1 VRASGERLVVGLV
14 RGVHGLNGALRV
26 EVLSDDP
33 QRFEPGSVVH
43 PEGSPRA
50 LTIAWRQEDGP
61 GLLVRFEEVTT
72 RSAAERLRDRYLEV
86 SASGESLPPGEFYW
100 HELTGVPVATVE
112 GEQLGTVQDVFRAG
126 EAEVLVVRGGDRG
139 EVLVPA
145 VHAVI
150 RELAPREGRI
160 VVDREALGLDDEP
173 VRSKPR
179 GRRTTRALKA
189 ARAGTT
195 PTDAVPDGPAT
206 TGEGPA
212 GHA

>member
-1 VRASGERLVVGLV
+1 MPTSGERLVVGLV
-14 RGVHGLNGALRV
+14 RGVHGLRGALRV
-26 EVLSDDP
+26 EVLTDDP
-33 QRFEPGSVVH
+33 QRFELGSVVH

-72 RSAAERLRDRYLEV
+72 RSAAERLRDRYLEA
-86 SASGESLPPGEFYW
+86 SASSASLPPGEYYW
-100 HELTGVPVATVE
+100 HELTGVPVATVD

-145 VHAVI
+145 VRAVI

-189 ARAGTT
+189 ARAGAT
-195 PTDAVPDGPAT
+195 PTDAAPDGPPR
-206 TGEGPA
+206 TGEEPDRQA
-212 GHA
+212 